1 MLGDAGLR
9 LVKGL
14 ALGDLRQYP
23 RQLRRVLVGIGLK
36 ASTETEVNLFP
47 ARRQDGFA
55 LGGKLFPGTGE
66 SGGGG
71 PMCFWAAPPLL
82 PVPGKRLTP
91 KGKTT

>member
-55 LGGKLFPGTGE
+55 LAVNSFPAQVKVAVTA
-66 SGGGG
+66 SN
-71 PMCFWAAPPLL
+71 
-82 PVPGKRLTP
+82 T
-91 KGKTT
+91 